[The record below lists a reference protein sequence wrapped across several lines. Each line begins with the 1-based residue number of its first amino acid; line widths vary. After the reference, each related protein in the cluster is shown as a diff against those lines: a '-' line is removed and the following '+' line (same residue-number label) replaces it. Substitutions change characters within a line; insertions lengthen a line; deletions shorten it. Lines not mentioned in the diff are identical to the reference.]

1 MPLTDLTLAE
11 CLALRPD
18 LDEPADL
25 DTFWDRTLAQARAA
39 GGSARFTPVDTG
51 LTQVTTYDVTVP
63 GFAGEPVR
71 GWLHLPAGT
80 DGPLGCVVEF
90 LGYGRGRGLAH
101 EQVLWAN
108 AGYAHFIMDT
118 RGQGWSTAGGDTPDT
133 ADVGGTVPGFL
144 TRGAE
149 DPHEHY
155 YRRVFTDAVLF
166 TEAAR
171 AHPAVDPARTV
182 VTGISQGG
190 GITLAVAAL
199 VPGLAGAM
207 PDVPFLCDIRRGA
220 LIAGAPPYTE
230 IAEYLRLHRDR
241 AGTVFSTLS
250 YFDAALLASRATAP
264 ALFSIAMMDEV
275 CPPSTSFAAY
285 HRYGGDKD
293 LRVYEFN
300 GHEGGGGH
308 HRREQLAWLRERIGP
323 RRPAVPADS
332 TDPVDPLTPVDPTG
346 PLTPADPAGSTA
358 LSALHDPQLA

>member
-25 DTFWDRTLAQARAA
+25 DAFWDLTLREARAQGDA
-39 GGSARFTPVDTG
+39 PRYTPVDTG
-51 LTQVTTYDVTVP
+51 LSEVTTHDVTVP

-71 GWLHLPAGT
+71 GWLHLPTRATGR
-80 DGPLGCVVEF
+80 LGCVVEF

-133 ADVGGTVPGFL
+133 AALVGTVPGFL
-144 TRGAE
+144 TRGVE
-149 DPHEHY
+149 SPHDHY
-155 YRRVFTDAVLF
+155 YRRVFTDAVRF
-166 TEAAR
+166 VDAAL
-171 AHPAVDPARTV
+171 AHPSVDPSRTV

-190 GITLAVAAL
+190 GIALAVAGL
-199 VPGLAGAM
+199 VPGLAGVM

-220 LIAGAPPYTE
+220 TVAGRPPYTE

-241 AGTVFSTLS
+241 AESVFTTLS
-250 YFDAALLASRATAP
+250 YVDAALLAARATAP
-264 ALFSIAMMDEV
+264 ALFSIAMMDEI
-275 CPPSTSFAAY
+275 CPPSTCFAAY
-285 HRYGGDKD
+285 HRYGGPKD

-308 HRREQLAWLRERIGP
+308 HRREQLAWVREFLAAP
-323 RRPAVPADS
+323 RPG
-332 TDPVDPLTPVDPTG
+332 TPH
-346 PLTPADPAGSTA
+346 A
-358 LSALHDPQLA
+358 LSVLRDPQLA